1 MRNYLKNRDEKEKI
15 SICLE
20 DIELKFS
27 NAKESQKKFI
37 LISSVAVFCIFSLLT
52 LPKLLK
58 FDSIAV
64 NVAEAPQVS
73 ITTIETAA
81 AKRGTI
87 AIPTGM
93 VKANPFVPYRNLEV
107 AKESLPDYAIIEPPE
122 ISDKESDAIR
132 VMNTV
137 VSGILYDKYSPSAI
151 LNIEGNDYLVKKDDV
166 INNYKVLDI
175 QQNSVTVQLGAN
187 VYKAGI
193 GELLTEGELKHNNVS
208 NLSNKFGGVNNES

>member
-52 LPKLLK
+52 LPKFLK

-64 NVAEAPQVS
+64 NIAEAPQVS

-107 AKESLPDYAIIEPPE
+107 AKEALPDYAIIEPPE

-208 NLSNKFGGVNNES
+208 NLSNKFGGVSNES